1 MSLGDRTKEAQTA
14 YRRFLTC
21 RRADLW
27 SDPLTSPFRLEAV
40 SGNVDV
46 APKVANRQQ
55 AGAEG
60 TVDLSAGLRN

>member
-14 YRRFLTC
+14 CRRFLTC